1 MFQEGDLQVLSL
13 VPTIVKGLNS
23 NLNFGLGRK
32 VLQDKLLCVVVVGL
46 RLGIANLKV
55 QNCFEERV
63 MGL

>member
-32 VLQDKLLCVVVVGL
+32 VLWDKLLCVVVVVL
-46 RLGIANLKV
+46 RLGIVNLKV
-55 QNCFEERV
+55 
-63 MGL
+63 